1 MLPLPEAEARASPA
15 DNATQLAGLF
25 MQSCMAF
32 VGNRTGLRDWAR
44 RTGLADLPEP
54 ARVAFLHGAPGMVFD
69 ASTPGGKFVLISDDS
84 GGCSAVA
91 ETANGAALFGILE
104 ADMRQAGIGFKVRRE
119 AADAEEKQLQHR
131 EYGVWQGT
139 QTWRIVA
146 GTVRDQ
152 QGGQAMLTA
161 NPD

>member
-1 MLPLPEAEARASPA
+1 
-15 DNATQLAGLF
+15 

-32 VGNRTGLRDWAR
+32 VGNRTSLRDWAHR
-44 RTGLADLPEP
+44 MGLADLRDP
-54 ARVAFLHGAPGMVFD
+54 ARAGFLNGAPGRVFD
-69 ASTPGGKFVLISDDS
+69 ASTPGGKFVLVSDDS

-91 ETANGAALFGILE
+91 EMANGIALLGTLE
-104 ADMRQAGIGFKVRRE
+104 ADMRQAGIGFKLRRQ

-131 EYGVWQGT
+131 EYAVWQGA